1 MKRITIVLLSMLCM
15 INVYAQQDGNTN
27 VSGDDAG
34 WDDTSVSQKKADSDK
49 SAIYDLTGK
58 KIEANDITALPPGIY
73 ISNERKILI
82 NVKE

>member
-1 MKRITIVLLSMLCM
+1 MMKRITIVLLSMLCM

-34 WDDTSVSQKKADSDK
+34 WDDTSVSSNKADSDK

-58 KIEANDITALPPGIY
+58 KIETDDITALPPGIY
-73 ISNERKILI
+73 ICNGRKIVI
-82 NVKE
+82 Q